1 LNPFAPSVL
10 TNLFLTTTQEI
21 SLHILQSSEIYY
33 TKDLD
38 DYTLGCDIII
48 NTTQLTQVSYENDY
62 DFREKLMYQMSQ
74 DGISNKDISDY
85 LNEHKIQP
93 KRTEKYTTKLVWSI
107 LKKHRLKLERQ
118 KHVEVRYENIG
129 LYKRVRF

>member
-1 LNPFAPSVL
+1 VTNSGVFELRSPLQWSKYFKNLVTTDNLN
-10 TNLFLTTTQEI
+10 
-21 SLHILQSSEIYY
+21 
-33 TKDLD
+33 
-38 DYTLGCDIII
+38 DYTFGCDIII
-48 NTTQLTQVSYENDY
+48 NTTQLSQFSYDEDY

-74 DGISNKDISDY
+74 DGISNKDITDY

-107 LKKHRLKLERQ
+107 LKKYRFKLERQ

-129 LYKRVRF
+129 LYKRVV

>member
-1 LNPFAPSVL
+1 M
-10 TNLFLTTTQEI
+10 TTTQEI
-21 SLHILQSSEIYY
+21 SLHILPWSEYFKNLVA
-33 TKDLD
+33 TDNLN
-38 DYTLGCDIII
+38 DYTFGCDIII
-48 NTTQLTQVSYENDY
+48 NTTQLSQFSYDDDY
-62 DFREKLMYQMSQ
+62 DYREKLMYQMSQ
-74 DGISNKDISDY
+74 NRISNKDISDY

-107 LKKHRLKLERQ
+107 LKKYRLRLERQ

>member
-1 LNPFAPSVL
+1 MSIIRVIWRSRLLWNKIFNTVE
-10 TNLFLTTTQEI
+10 LF
-21 SLHILQSSEIYY
+21 
-33 TKDLD
+33 
-38 DYTLGCDIII
+38 DYTFGCDIHV
-48 NTTQLTQVSYENDY
+48 TTTRLSQFSYDDDY

-74 DGISNKDISDY
+74 DGFSNKDICDY

-107 LKKHRLKLERQ
+107 LKKYRFKLERQ

-129 LYKRVRF
+129 LYKRVV

>member
-1 LNPFAPSVL
+1 
-10 TNLFLTTTQEI
+10 LTTTQEI

-107 LKKHRLKLERQ
+107 LKKHRLKLVRQ

>member
-1 LNPFAPSVL
+1 
-10 TNLFLTTTQEI
+10 LTTTQEI
-21 SLHILQSSEIYY
+21 SLHILPWSEYFKNIAK
-33 TKDLD
+33 TDNLN
-38 DYTLGCDIII
+38 DYTFGCDIII
-48 NTTQLTQVSYENDY
+48 ETRQLSQFSYDDDY
-62 DFREKLMYQMSQ
+62 DYREKLMYQMSQ
-74 DGISNKDISDY
+74 NRISNKDISDY

-107 LKKHRLKLERQ
+107 LKKYRLRLERQ

>member
-1 LNPFAPSVL
+1 
-10 TNLFLTTTQEI
+10 LTTTQEI